1 MGAVRPIIDSTPTM
15 NDAWILARSK
25 VKYYGAYPSGFLKR
39 ARRQLVGGDPEKII
53 WHIPGGMA
61 REYNGTKGGILL
73 EGFGKMDKTIDL
85 NPACKPDFEIDVRDL
100 TSHFRPVAFSE
111 YELSITGFRDSSK
124 LELIQIERPDAIII
138 DRPYT
143 LKDADHY
150 PPGADKFPQLS
161 KLIKDCLEIVKP
173 GCFVGVIDYEWP
185 QLGKNYREVF
195 LHPVLTGR
203 GNKIRLFSGW
213 EKLR

>member
-73 EGFGKMDKTIDL
+73 EGFGKNDKTIDL
-85 NPACKPDFEIDVRDL
+85 NPECKPDYLIDVRNL
-100 TSHFRPVAFSE
+100 RECFKSFG
-111 YELSITGFRDSSK
+111 TGQISFNQTK
-124 LELIQIERPDAIII
+124 LEHPRDIQSIALRPDAIII

-173 GCFVGVIDYEWP
+173 GCFVGAIDYEWP

-213 EKLR
+213 EKLK

>member
-73 EGFGKMDKTIDL
+73 EGFGKNDKTIDL
-85 NPACKPDFEIDVRDL
+85 NPACKPDFFMDVRNIDL
-100 TSHFRPVAFSE
+100 HFKEMASGRFFFIAS
-111 YELSITGFRDSSK
+111 GR
-124 LELIQIERPDAIII
+124 QIEAKRPDAIII

-173 GCFVGVIDYEWP
+173 GCFVGAIDYEWP

-213 EKLR
+213 EKLK

>member
-1 MGAVRPIIDSTPTM
+1 MGSVRPIIESTPTM

-61 REYNGTKGGILL
+61 REYNGKKGGVLL
-73 EGFGKMDKTIDL
+73 EGFGERDKTIDL
-85 NPACKPDFEIDVRDL
+85 NPDCNPDFNIDVREL
-100 TSHFRPVAFSE
+100 LVHFKNHESRIKEIDGSLQFKNGTL
-111 YELSITGFRDSSK
+111 Y
-124 LELIQIERPDAIII
+124 ERPDGIII

-150 PPGADKFPQLS
+150 PPGAEKFPSLP
-161 KLIKDCLEIVKP
+161 KLIKDCLELVKP
-173 GCFVGVIDYEWP
+173 GCFVGAIDYEWP
-185 QLGKNYREVF
+185 QLGNNYREVF

-213 EKLR
+213 EKIR

>member
-73 EGFGKMDKTIDL
+73 EGFGINDLTIDL
-85 NPACKPDFEIDVRDL
+85 NPDCLPDYKIDVRDL
-100 TSHFRPVAFSE
+100 
-111 YELSITGFRDSSK
+111 LSYFVIHSSTHYRVILQGHK
-124 LELIQIERPDAIII
+124 KNVPMPRPDGIII

-173 GCFVGVIDYEWP
+173 GCFVGAIDYEWP
-185 QLGKNYREVF
+185 QLGKNYKEVF

>member
-53 WHIPGGMA
+53 WHIPGGMV

-73 EGFGKMDKTIDL
+73 EGFGQDDKIIDL
-85 NPACKPDFEIDVRDL
+85 NPECDPDFEIDVRFL
-100 TSHFRPVAFSE
+100 REHFIIPDYAKN
-111 YELSITGFRDSSK
+111 I
-124 LELIQIERPDAIII
+124 IEFKKDQFGRPDGIII

-173 GCFVGVIDYEWP
+173 GCFVGAIDYEWP

>member
-73 EGFGKMDKTIDL
+73 EGFGKNDKTIDL
-85 NPACKPDFEIDVRDL
+85 NPKCKSDFEMDVRSL
-100 TSHFRPVAFSE
+100 GVFFH
-111 YELSITGFRDSSK
+111 ITNDCKFVKYLPPGVRGENF
-124 LELIQIERPDAIII
+124 ERPDAIII

-150 PPGADKFPQLS
+150 PPGSECFPQLS

-173 GCFVGVIDYEWP
+173 GCFVGAIDYEWP

-213 EKLR
+213 EKIK